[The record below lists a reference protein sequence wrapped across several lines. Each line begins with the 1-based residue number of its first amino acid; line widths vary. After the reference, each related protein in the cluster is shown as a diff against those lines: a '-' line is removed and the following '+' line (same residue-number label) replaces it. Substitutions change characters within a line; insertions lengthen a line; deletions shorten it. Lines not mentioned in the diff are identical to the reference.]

1 LFLFSKLEKSYSNSK
16 INEIV
21 VLSDF
26 CYSDNFVSD
35 ILKKMKQKL
44 DTLKLKD
51 IILNDVE
58 DSLINEQNIESA
70 EVYFTIDKNLNI
82 YLKER
87 LPIVKIY
94 HSNGERFF
102 LDTNFHRIEDGKVY
116 DLNYLIANGFINN
129 KNLSFIYEI
138 SKSIYFD
145 IFWRNFVS
153 QVYVTEHNTIELIPV
168 LFDHKIIIDNVK
180 QLETAKIFYSN
191 LTSEI
196 NISKYS
202 ELNFMFGNQVLAVK
216 NNINY
221 EK

>member
-1 LFLFSKLEKSYSNSK
+1 M

-35 ILKKMKQKL
+35 ILKKMKQKT

-51 IILNDVE
+51 IVLNDIE
-58 DSLINEQNIESA
+58 TSLINEANIECA

-94 HSNGERFF
+94 HSNGDVFF
-102 LDTNFHRIEDGKVY
+102 LDTNFYRIENDKVY
-116 DLNYLIANGFINN
+116 NLNYLIANGFINN
-129 KNLSFIYEI
+129 ENLSFISEI
-138 SKSIYFD
+138 SKNIYFD

-153 QVYVTEHNTIELIPV
+153 QIYVTEHNTIELISV
-168 LFDHKIIIDNVK
+168 LFDHKIIIDNVQ
-180 QLETAKIFYSN
+180 QLKKAKTFYSN
-191 LTSEI
+191 LTSDI

-202 ELNFMFGNQVLAVK
+202 ELNFMFGNQVVAVQ